1 MKKFLRTGKKTLSVF
16 MAVLMA
22 FTALVF
28 AVPQSVGA
36 ADDHAHNFIEG
47 ETVPATCTKSG
58 YTVWKCNFQDCG
70 ETYNEYK
77 SDPTGHTWG
86 DWVVTKPS
94 TNTETGEMQHTCR
107 TEGCVAKETAPIP
120 AGGHSFEGAVGEVIL
135 APTCH
140 GKGMTK
146 YTCTAHTGENAC
158 GVSIEVET
166 AETPHTLRTAVTY
179 PKCER
184 VDNGDGTFSDNFTDG
199 QVRVYC
205 SNSGCDY
212 VDDTATIVLVQ
223 PKEHNWGEFQTLT
236 EATCG
241 KPGKKVRYCKNC
253 GAADD
258 AEIPATGKHDLV
270 ASKVV
275 EPTCTERGY
284 TAYVCKG
291 CGAFVQDDYTKELG
305 HKLDD
310 GKAVAATC
318 TTPGGILYTCTRV
331 FKTEKLVDGE
341 IVEVEVP
348 CGYTKFVEDENQPA
362 FGHKFSDWKYVT
374 HPSDNDAYAK
384 WRECMN
390 AGCTYSEYETGAGE
404 EHEIKGVNAYY
415 QVNYYNEWI
424 TDKFETIETNKLT
437 VKPTVTYTRL
447 ASTFKTEKLSSIY
460 VLRNTEALYP
470 VKTNP
475 KRDKTRE
482 CGSYP
487 FEGWTEE
494 TGLKAYEKAIVDES
508 GKVQNPVP
516 DGIIA
521 NTSKI
526 TKNTDLYAFFRCRD
540 AYYEVTF
547 FNRGEQ
553 YTIPELILHGHNAE
567 YPFVN
572 PTYTDDGY
580 YNYEFTGWSYDISHI
595 YDDHLGVNAEYNIT
609 PKEYTL
615 VYYDWD
621 GTKLG
626 EEPITYGAAA
636 QNVPTVKGRAE
647 DNTYIYAFLNTWT
660 LQNGEEV
667 DLKNFTGIT
676 RGTAEGTEIPVFAK
690 YAQRKKVY
698 IINFGVNDPFGI
710 PLGGATIKITDS
722 KGQLVATATTDEDGN
737 ASVNV
742 NFSSVYSLTIVRGN
756 YWIEGTFTL
765 DPFNPGTIRATKL
778 AGQNNTY
785 QILVQLNNNT
795 DNPDS
800 PEDRQ
805 CKCICHTFLSGAWIT
820 LMNLLYR
827 VFKIKHV
834 CCSDMFV
841 VHGDKLLYKS

>member
-16 MAVLMA
+16 LAVLMA

-28 AVPQSVGA
+28 AAPQSADAV
-36 ADDHAHNFIEG
+36 DDHIHNFIEA
-47 ETVPATCTKSG
+47 EAVLPTCTTSG
-58 YTVWKCNFQDCG
+58 YTVWECEYPGCDV
-70 ETYNEYK
+70 TYKEYK
-77 SDPTGHTWG
+77 SDPTGHDWG
-86 DWVVTKPS
+86 SWKVETPS
-94 TNTETGEMQHTCR
+94 TNTTDGVMKRTCKTTGCGQE
-107 TEGCVAKETAPIP
+107 ETAPIK

-140 GKGMTK
+140 SKGMTK

-166 AETPHTLRTAVTY
+166 AETPHALRTDITY
-179 PKCER
+179 PKCKRTFKE
-184 VDNGDGTFSDNFTDG
+184 DGTYEDSFKDG
-199 QVRVYC
+199 EVKVYC
-205 SNSGCDY
+205 INDGCGY
-212 VDDTATIVLVQ
+212 VDDSATVPLEI
-223 PKEHNWGEFQTLT
+223 KEHNWGEFQTLT

-241 KPGKKVRYCKNC
+241 KTGRKVRYCKNC
-253 GAADD
+253 GAADYG
-258 AEIPATGKHDLV
+258 EIPATDKHEFV

-284 TAYVCKG
+284 TIYVCKG
-291 CGAFVQDDYTKELG
+291 CGAAIQYDFKKELG
-305 HKLDD
+305 HKLDA
-310 GKAVAATC
+310 GKPVAATC

-331 FKTEKLVDGE
+331 FKTEKLIDGE
-341 IVEVEVP
+341 IVEVEVH

-374 HPSDNDAYAK
+374 HPSDSDAYAK

-404 EHEIKGVNAYY
+404 DHEIKGVNAYY
-415 QVNYYNEWI
+415 QVNYYNEWV

-447 ASTFKTEKLSSIY
+447 ADSFKTVKLASIY
-460 VLRNTEALYP
+460 VLKNTEAFYP

-487 FEGWTEE
+487 FEGWTE
-494 TGLKAYEKAIVDES
+494 LKSQKAYEKAIVDES

-521 NTSKI
+521 DTSKI
-526 TKNTDLYAFFRCRD
+526 TKNTDLYAFFRCKD

-626 EEPITYGAAA
+626 QETITYGGEA
-636 QNVPTVKGRAE
+636 QNVPVVKGRAE

-660 LQNGEEV
+660 LQNGQEV

-676 RGTAEGTEIPVFAK
+676 RGTEEGTEIPVFAK

-710 PLGGATIKITDS
+710 PLGGATVKITDS

-737 ASVNV
+737 ASVSV
-742 NFSSVYSLTIVRGN
+742 NYSSVYGLTIVRGN

-805 CKCICHTFLSGAWIT
+805 CKCICHTFLGGAWIT

-841 VHGDKLLYKS
+841 VHGDKLIYKS

>member
-36 ADDHAHNFIEG
+36 ADDHPHNFIKG
-47 ETVPATCTKSG
+47 KTVPATCTKSG
-58 YTVWKCNFQDCG
+58 YTVWACDHQDCG
-70 ETYNEYK
+70 ESYKEYN
-77 SDPTGHTWG
+77 SDPTGH
-86 DWVVTKPS
+86 DWDSWTVATPS
-94 TNTETGEMQHTCR
+94 TNEAAGVMKRTCK
-107 TEGCVAKETAPIP
+107 TEGCGAEETAPIP
-120 AGGHSFEGAVGEVIL
+120 AGGHSFAGAVGEVVL

-140 GKGMTK
+140 SKGMTK

-166 AETPHTLRTAVTY
+166 AETPHTLRTAITY
-179 PKCER
+179 PECKRTFNE
-184 VDNGDGTFSDNFTDG
+184 DGTYNDDFTPG
-199 QVRVYC
+199 EVKVYC
-205 SNSGCDY
+205 SNSGCGY
-212 VDDTATIVLVQ
+212 VDKTATTVL
-223 PKEHNWGEFQTLT
+223 PIKEHNWGEFQTLT

-241 KPGKKVRYCKNC
+241 KPGRKVRYCKNC
-253 GAADD
+253 GAADYV
-258 AEIPATGKHDLV
+258 EIPATENHDYV

-284 TAYVCKG
+284 TIYACKG
-291 CGAFVQDDYTKELG
+291 CGLIYRDDFTENLG
-305 HKLDD
+305 GHSWNE
-310 GKAVAATC
+310 GTAVAATC

-331 FKTEKLVDGE
+331 FKTEKIVDGA
-341 IVEVEVP
+341 IVYVDVP
-348 CGYTKFVEDENQPA
+348 CGHTKFVEDENQPA
-362 FGHKFSDWKYVT
+362 FGHKFSDWRYVT
-374 HPSDNDAYAK
+374 HPSDVNAYAK

-415 QVNYYNEWI
+415 QVNYYNEWV
-424 TDKFETIETNKLT
+424 TDKFETIKTNKLT

-447 ASTFKTEKLSSIY
+447 ADTFKTVKLASIY
-460 VLRNTEALYP
+460 VLKNTEALYP
-470 VKTNP
+470 VKMNP

-487 FEGWTEE
+487 FEGWTE
-494 TGLKAYEKAIVDES
+494 TAGQIAYDKAIVDES

-526 TKNTDLYAFFRCRD
+526 TKKTDLYAFFRCRD

-595 YDDHLGVNAEYNIT
+595 YDDHLGVNAEYKIT
-609 PKEYTL
+609 PKKYTL

-667 DLKNFTGIT
+667 DLKNFTGIYK
-676 RGTAEGTEIPVFAK
+676 GTPEGTEIPVFAK